1 MDRQLQIDRQKL
13 KRMVYQLV
21 LRGLINLHSIYH
33 LLKIIHSFIVLSFLP
48 PMLSGILFI
57 ILTCPLFAKFFH
69 SFCLFFSQI
78 LFLNFFFCKLEV
90 IFFFRQHFF
99 FSFLF
104 IYLLFTLLYPPL
116 ITLLYPALPSFT
128 LCYSTLPYFYYFTI
142 FNVLP
147 SCFLLLLLL
156 SLILNLGFCSSCNKC
171 IACGTSINQSI

>member
-1 MDRQLQIDRQKL
+1 
-13 KRMVYQLV
+13 MVYQLV

-78 LFLNFFFCKLEV
+78 LFLNFFSVNLKSS
-90 IFFFRQHFF
+90 FFPVALF
-99 FSFLF
+99 FLF
-104 IYLLFTLLYPPL
+104 FIHLFIIYPPL
-116 ITLLYPALPSFT
+116 STFNYPPLPCFTFLYSLLLYFT
-128 LCYSTLPYFYYFTI
+128 PYFYYFTI

-147 SCFLLLLLL
+147 SCFLLLLL

-171 IACGTSINQSI
+171 IACGTSINQSINLRKL